1 MRKIF
6 ILAKTLLKGGGAFSM
21 SKKRRTKYLIPLVLG
36 LSFAVF
42 GVMMVMLTF
51 EIFDAL
57 DSVNQADIILP
68 LVFGATCIMVF
79 IFGVFYVV
87 STMYHAKDIEL
98 LASLPIRPY
107 QMLSAKFIT
116 LVVYEYI
123 MEAFILVP
131 VMVAFGVKSGVGV
144 TYIVYCIILLA
155 ITPIIALSIASV
167 LVMVVMRFTSFG
179 KNKQVFKFVGSILV
193 VGIAIGL
200 NIGLQALTGGN
211 RSEEQLV
218 QMIESG
224 TSLVST
230 VSNVF
235 PGIIFASR
243 ALINSASISG
253 VINLAL
259 FVLCSAGGIA
269 AFLGVGQLVYTKGV
283 AGVTESSAKRKGV
296 SDLGKEAARISAT
309 LSYIRKEF
317 RLLVRSPIAFLNCVM
332 MNLIW
337 PAILVVM
344 MFTSGSLEMVKTLL
358 VTMDGGL
365 MIAILVGMSAFVSS
379 SNATASTAISREG
392 KQLYVTKYIPL
403 DMSKQLIAKILTG
416 YFLSVIGIV
425 IIVIVGIVL
434 GMNVGVALIALV
446 LSLLVSAVVA
456 VAGTLIDVSH
466 PKLNWMN
473 EQQAIKQNVNVLLHM
488 LVGLLFGAV
497 AVVPVLFASMTMVV
511 TILYL
516 IAVFG
521 GILIVLVW
529 RVRGRAA
536 ARMLDMDA

>member
-6 ILAKTLLKGGGAFSM
+6 ILAKTLLKGGGAFSLE
-21 SKKRRTKYLIPLVLG
+21 KKRRTKYLIPLVLG
-36 LSFAVF
+36 LSFMVF
-42 GVMMVMLTF
+42 GVSMVLLTF
-51 EIFDAL
+51 EIYDAL
-57 DSVNQADIILP
+57 ASVSQADIILP

-79 IFGVFYVV
+79 VFGVFYVV

-107 QMLSAKFIT
+107 QMLGAKFIT

-131 VMVAFGVKSGVGV
+131 VLIAFGIKSGAGV
-144 TYIVYCIILLA
+144 TYVVYSAILLV
-155 ITPIIALSIASV
+155 ITPVIALSIASV

-193 VGIAIGL
+193 VAVAIGL
-200 NIGLQALTGGN
+200 NIGLQSLMGGN
-211 RSEEQLV
+211 RSEAQLV

-224 TSLVST
+224 SSLVAT
-230 VSNVF
+230 LSNVF

-243 ALINSASISG
+243 ALIHSAAISG
-253 VINLAL
+253 LINLAL
-259 FVLCSAGGIA
+259 FVACSAGAIA

-296 SDLGKEAARISAT
+296 ADLSKEAARISAT
-309 LSYIRKEF
+309 LSYIKKEF

-344 MFTSGSLEMVKTLL
+344 MFTSGSLETVKTLV
-358 VTMDGGL
+358 VTLDGGL
-365 MIAILVGMSAFVSS
+365 MIAILVGLSAFVSS

-392 KQLYVTKYIPL
+392 KQLYVAKYIPF

-434 GMNVGVALIALV
+434 GMNIGVALIALV

-456 VAGTLIDVSH
+456 VAGTLIDVAH

-473 EQQAIKQNVNVLLHM
+473 EQQAIKQNVNVILHM
-488 LVGLLFGAV
+488 LVGLVFGAL
-497 AVVPVLFASMTMVV
+497 AVVPVLFASMSMVV

-516 IAVFG
+516 LAVFG

-529 RVRGRAA
+529 WLRGRAA
-536 ARMLDMDA
+536 TKMLEMDA

>member
-6 ILAKTLLKGGGAFSM
+6 ILAKTLLKGGGALSLE
-21 SKKRRTKYLIPLVLG
+21 KTGKAKYLIPLVLG
-36 LSFAVF
+36 ISFMAF
-42 GVMMVMLTF
+42 GVSMVLLTF
-51 EIFDAL
+51 EIYDAL
-57 DSVNQADIILP
+57 AMVGQADIILP

-87 STMYHAKDIEL
+87 STMYHANDIEL
-98 LASLPIRPY
+98 LASLPLAPY
-107 QMLSAKFIT
+107 QMLGAKFVT

-131 VMVAFGVKSGVGV
+131 VLVAFGIKSGAGA
-144 TYIVYCIILLA
+144 TYIVYSAILLV
-155 ITPIIALSIASV
+155 ITPVIALSIAGV

-200 NIGLQALTGGN
+200 NIGLQSLTGGIRN
-211 RSEEQLV
+211 EAQLV

-224 TSLVST
+224 SSLVSV

-243 ALINSASISG
+243 ALINSGAISG
-253 VINLAL
+253 LTNLAL
-259 FVLCSAGGIA
+259 FVLCSAGAIA
-269 AFLGVGQLVYTKGV
+269 VFLGIGQLVYTKGA

-296 SDLGKEAARISAT
+296 ADLGKEAARISAT
-309 LSYIRKEF
+309 LSYIKKEF

-337 PAILVVM
+337 PVILVVM
-344 MFTSGSLEMVKTLL
+344 MFTSGSLETVKTLL

-365 MIAILVGMSAFVSS
+365 VIAIMVGISAFISS
-379 SNATASTAISREG
+379 SNATTSTAVSREG
-392 KQLYVTKYIPL
+392 KQLYVTKYIPF

-425 IIVIVGIVL
+425 IIVIIGIVL

-446 LSLLVSAVVA
+446 LSLLASAVVA
-456 VAGTLIDVSH
+456 VAGTLIDVAH
-466 PKLNWMN
+466 PKLDWMN
-473 EQQAIKQNVNVLLHM
+473 EQQAIKQNVNVLMHM
-488 LVGLLFGAV
+488 LVGLVFGAL
-497 AVVPVLFASMTMVV
+497 AVVPVLFASMSMVV
-511 TILYL
+511 TVLYL

-521 GILIVLVW
+521 GLLLVLVW
-529 RVRGRAA
+529 RLRGRASA
-536 ARMLDMDA
+536 KMLDMDA